1 MEKTKVV
8 SFRLPESL
16 VTKLDDAAK
25 GSIWWKRNTVV
36 VNILQNVLD
45 HADANSRRLLIREA
59 GWSNVIESI
68 EVKTRE
74 K

>member
-16 VTKLDDAAK
+16 VTKLDEAVK

-59 GWSNVIESI
+59 GWGNAIESI
-68 EVKTRE
+68 EVKIKE

>member
-16 VTKLDDAAK
+16 VTKLDEAVK

-45 HADANSRRLLIREA
+45 HADANSRRLLISEA
-59 GWSNVIESI
+59 GWGNAIESI
-68 EVKTRE
+68 EVKIKE

>member
-16 VTKLDDAAK
+16 VTKLDEAVK

-59 GWSNVIESI
+59 GWSNAIESI
-68 EVKTRE
+68 EVKKKE

>member
-16 VTKLDDAAK
+16 VTKLDEVVK
-25 GSIWWKRNTVV
+25 GSIWYRRNSIV

-45 HADANSRRLLIREA
+45 HADANSRRCLMSQTQWR
-59 GWSNVIESI
+59 NTIESI
-68 EVKTRE
+68 EVKIKE